1 MERQVVHQIQRQLF
15 LQALRY
21 VNFLMEVTQMVRLII
36 NGMMPARIRHLE
48 YQQDIVDNP
57 QIL

>member
-1 MERQVVHQIQRQLF
+1 MVAPEEQQIQHQLF

-21 VNFLMEVTQMVRLII
+21 VNFLMEVMLMVRLII
-36 NGMMPARIRHLE
+36 NGMMSVRIKHLE
-48 YQQDIVDNP
+48 YQQDIVVKI